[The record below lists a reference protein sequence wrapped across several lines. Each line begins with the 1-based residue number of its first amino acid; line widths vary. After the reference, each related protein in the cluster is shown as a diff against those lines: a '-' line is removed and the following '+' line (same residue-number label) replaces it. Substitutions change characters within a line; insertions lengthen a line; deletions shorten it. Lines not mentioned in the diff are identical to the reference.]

1 MQHKPRTRRYPDPAA
16 GCCTPRASTPAML
29 SCPTLAGRGA
39 TGWSRLPPKARP
51 RVLAAATIPHGRHHG
66 SVQVGHEMSYNQ
78 VIYPLPSRSRCF
90 DSRHRNSFLSNST
103 TSTVNLFIF
112 SFGAGRLLGVF
123 PVDQEWLSQA
133 LPSPGQAMPAETDCA
148 YLTIYHCYIRAH
160 SRAVIHL
167 LKLQVSVEELF

>member
-1 MQHKPRTRRYPDPAA
+1 MAIPEPSSWFLHCSWKCS
-16 GCCTPRASTPAML
+16 GNVLLCM
-29 SCPTLAGRGA
+29 TLAARGPTGRP
-39 TGWSRLPPKARP
+39 RPPLKAHQ
-51 RVLAAATIPHGRHHG
+51 RVLAAAAISHGEHQD
-66 SVQVGHEMSYNQ
+66 SKEVEEAKSYNQ

-90 DSRHRNSFLSNST
+90 NIQHRNFFSVKLYHIHCEFINIFLRCRQ
-103 TSTVNLFIF
+103 LAGCF
-112 SFGAGRLLGVF
+112 SCRPGRQAGFSR
-123 PVDQEWLSQA
+123 A